1 MPRATEPDLRPYFDA
16 RWYVKTYGK
25 GKSLIRLFPWKYYR
39 RRGWRKVHSPRRL
52 FAATWYLSCNPDVK
66 ASGINPL
73 AHYVRHGWKEGRQ
86 PHPLFDPSWYEAR
99 YPDVKASGVEPLLHY
114 VTEGWREGRSPHPAF
129 DSVGYLAA
137 YPDVAAAGIE
147 PLGHYLDEGWQK
159 GLRPHPLFDVA
170 WYLDRN
176 PDVALAGLEPLTHFI
191 GSGWRERR
199 DPCPEFSLTSL
210 VASHERPIDPGV
222 NPFVHFLITEYD
234 TARNPDE
241 RLARAAQYAPV
252 GVTTRAVTTTGPVN
266 HGHVRG
272 IAMFLPQFH
281 RVPENDAWWGEGF
294 TEWTNVRRARPMFAG
309 HHQPHVPHP
318 DIGYYDL
325 ADEQVLVRQADM
337 ARRHGLHGFCFYHYW
352 FDGRRILEKPV
363 ERLLASGKPDFP
375 FCLCWA
381 NENWT
386 RTWDGLDREVL
397 LAQRH
402 SPDSDERFLRDLLP
416 ALRDPRYITVEGR
429 PLLAVY
435 RPGLLAEPAATADR
449 WRRIA
454 DREGLPGLHLVAV
467 HSFDQNDPR
476 SYGFDAAIQFPPLQ
490 IPAANV
496 RDTGLAGMNRQF
508 RGGVLDYR
516 EAICH
521 SLARSTPPYPLYR
534 GVMPSWDNT
543 ARRMERATAWINS
556 SPELYG
562 RWLRAVVDQM
572 QREQPPEHQLVFINA
587 WNEWAEGAHL
597 EPDCRHGYRHLEE
610 TAAALIPRAA
620 RRHAAVV
627 SKAPAAGSA
636 PSPKAGPLA
645 VMRHRRSRLRG
656 LFGGDVPEATH
667 AFLLDHVAAV
677 ATLARSG
684 CQLAIDGG
692 RPVCRVGGETFLL
705 DTPSAI
711 STALAATETKCGRE
725 KPFCFVLLQFNQPEV
740 TARCVESLERLA
752 GGRRIHAIV
761 VDNGSEPSAVARTR
775 ELFRERTGDTFTLIV
790 NDKNLGFAAGNNVGY
805 RHAREVLG
813 ADFIAVINN
822 DTVVGDPAF
831 VEKCLA
837 SFAARPWS
845 VLGPDIV
852 TPDGRHENPWNDT
865 VYDAGEWG
873 ALHDLFV
880 HQRAAWEAGGAAE
893 FRRIGRRSPDST
905 ELHEPML
912 QGAAYVFSPVFVADH
927 PQVFDERTFLYGE
940 EFLLAVNCLLTGH
953 LAVYDPRIAIAH
965 EEGVSTAKVPERRK
979 IAMGY
984 DAVIDTAAI
993 CRTRLERHEAAMQGR
1008 WLEPDAPEIATLT
1021 GDGRTHVLVDLL
1033 FCQPGF
1039 HGGGE
1044 YGKAVFKAVVAAAAT
1059 RGDMQI
1065 WAALDPAL
1073 FIDGWVWET
1082 CREHAVNIVAV
1093 KSFDAI
1099 TELVNTGMFTSFFA
1113 PAIVVY
1119 TGYEYQR
1126 RVGGELRFLAG
1137 RTRVVGTLL
1146 DVRDLEMA
1154 EDHERIATARR
1165 AAGCSPERTMSKGAW
1180 EANRDQQDAHAR
1192 DLAGMYRGIA
1202 SHPSLDALVTISDYS
1217 AASIQARIGT
1227 DRPLDV
1233 LFPPRK
1239 DRPAPEPFSIP
1250 GIEPGRDEFALV
1262 VNAGRIEKN
1271 AASAVNVFDRL
1282 CFDPAFRSEHPRLK
1296 LVLVGIGSVSDL
1308 GLGSLTHTDRFVTL
1322 PHLPPEQLE
1331 YLYREARF
1339 LLYPSFNEGFGYPPL
1354 EAMDHGTPSV
1364 IADNTSVPE
1373 VCGTAAVPCDPFD
1386 LDSITAAM
1394 RTILA
1399 APPAAAEL
1407 RVQRASVAARQEA
1420 DVARLVEI
1428 IRSGREAATAG
1439 LHPEAKPAA

>member
-1 MPRATEPDLRPYFDA
+1 MPDPLPPNLSPYFDA
-16 RWYVKTYGK
+16 RWYASTYGK
-25 GKSLIRLFPWKYYR
+25 RKWLIRQFPWSYYR
-39 RRGWRKVHSPRRL
+39 RRGWRKGHSPMRL
-52 FAATWYLSCNPDVK
+52 FAAPWYLSCHPDVK
-66 ASGINPL
+66 ASGLDPL
-73 AHYVRHGWKEGRQ
+73 VHYARHGWKEGRL
-86 PHPLFDPSWYEAR
+86 PHPLFDPSWYISR
-99 YPDVKASGVEPLLHY
+99 YPDVAATGVEPLLHY
-114 VTEGWREGRSPHPAF
+114 VTEGWLQGRSPHPAF

-137 YPDVAAAGIE
+137 HPDVAAAGVE
-147 PLGHYLDEGWQK
+147 PFGHYLDHGWRQGHK
-159 GLRPHPLFDVA
+159 PHPLFDVA
-170 WYLDRN
+170 WYLDHN
-176 PDVALAGLEPLTHFI
+176 PDVALAGIEPLTHFI

-199 DPCPEFSLTSL
+199 DPSPEFSLGAF
-210 VASHERPIDPGV
+210 VASVARPLDPGV

-234 TARNPDE
+234 TARSPDE
-241 RLARAAQYAPV
+241 RTARASQYAPV
-252 GVTTRAVTTTGPVN
+252 GQSNTPVTVTGPVN
-266 HGHVRG
+266 RGDVRA
-272 IAMFLPQFH
+272 IAIYLPQFH

-309 HHQPHVPHP
+309 HQQPHVPHP
-318 DIGYYDL
+318 DVGYYDL
-325 ADEQVLVRQADM
+325 ADDSVLERQAAM
-337 ARRHGLHGFCFYHYW
+337 ARRHGIHGFCFYHYW

-363 ERLLASGKPDFP
+363 ERLLASGKPDVP

-397 LAQRH
+397 LEQRH
-402 SPDSDERFLRDLLP
+402 SPESDERFIRDLLP

-454 DREGLPGLHLVAV
+454 DQEGLPGLHLVAV

-490 IPAANV
+490 IPTSNL

-521 SLARSTPPYPLYR
+521 SLARPGAPYPLYR
-534 GVMPSWDNT
+534 GVMPGWDNT

-562 RWLRAVVDQM
+562 RWLRAVIDQM
-572 QREQPPEHQLVFINA
+572 QREQPPEHQILFINA

-597 EPDCRHGYRHLEE
+597 EPDCRNGYRNLEE
-610 TAAALIPRAA
+610 TAAALIPRPAA
-620 RRHAAVV
+620 TRDAVRSAPPPARHASIV
-627 SKAPAAGSA
+627 
-636 PSPKAGPLA
+636 
-645 VMRHRRSRLRG
+645 RQRRSRLRT
-656 LFGGDVPEATH
+656 LLGGDVPEATH

-677 ATLARSG
+677 ATLVRRGAG
-684 CQLAIDGG
+684 LLLDGG
-692 RPVCRVGGETFLL
+692 RPVCHLGDTSIPL
-705 DTPSAI
+705 DDPSAI
-711 STALAATETKCGRE
+711 SRALGSSAGAAAR
-725 KPFCFVLLQFNQPEV
+725 PFCFVVLQFNQPEV
-740 TARCVESLERLA
+740 TDRCVASLEKFH
-752 GGRRIHAIV
+752 RRNRPIHIVV
-761 VDNGSEPSAVARTR
+761 VDNGSEPAAVARTR
-775 ELFRERTGDTFTLIV
+775 ELFSGREHITLIV
-790 NDKNLGFAAGNNVGY
+790 AEKNLGFAAGNNVGY
-805 RHAREVLG
+805 RHARDVLG
-813 ADFIAVINN
+813 AEFVAVINN
-822 DTVVGDPAF
+822 DTVIDDRDF

-837 SFAARPWS
+837 SFAERPWS

-865 VYDAGEWG
+865 VYDAGEWA
-873 ALHDLFV
+873 ALGDLFE
-880 HQRAAWEAGGAAE
+880 HQRAAWNAGGSAE
-893 FRRIGRRSPDST
+893 FRRVGRRSPESSD
-905 ELHEPML
+905 LHEPML

-927 PQVFDERTFLYGE
+927 PHVFDERTFLYGE
-940 EFLLAVNCLLTGH
+940 EFLLAVDCVLTGH
-953 LAVYDPRIAIAH
+953 VAVYDPRIVIAH
-965 EEGVSTAKVPERRK
+965 EEGMSTARVPERKK

-984 DAVIDTAAI
+984 DAVIETAAR
-993 CRTRLERHEAAMQGR
+993 CRIRLERHEAAMRGT
-1008 WLEPDAPEIATLT
+1008 WLEPDAPEIASLT

-1044 YGKAVFKAVVAAAAT
+1044 YGKAVFKALVASAAA
-1059 RGDMQI
+1059 RGDVQI

-1093 KSFDAI
+1093 KSFSAI
-1099 TELVNTGMFTSFFA
+1099 TKLVNTGTFTSFFA

-1126 RVGGELRFLAG
+1126 KVGGELGFAG
-1137 RTRVVGTLL
+1137 SGTRVVGTLL

-1154 EDHERIATARR
+1154 EDWERIATARR
-1165 AAGCSPERTMSKGAW
+1165 AVGCTPEQSMSRSAW
-1180 EANRDQQDAHAR
+1180 EQERNRQSAHAR
-1192 DLAGMYRGIA
+1192 DLETMYRGIA

-1217 AASIQARIGT
+1217 AASIQSRIGT

-1239 DRPAPEPFSIP
+1239 DRAAAERCAMP
-1250 GIEPGRDEFALV
+1250 GITLGRDEFVLAM
-1262 VNAGRIEKN
+1262 NAGRIEKN
-1271 AASAVNVFDRL
+1271 AATAVAVFDRL
-1282 CFDPAFRSEHPRLK
+1282 CGDPAFAAEHPRLK
-1296 LVLVGIGSVSDL
+1296 LVLIGIGSIDDL
-1308 GLGSLTHTDRFVTL
+1308 GMGTLTHPDRFVTL
-1322 PHLPPEQLE
+1322 PHLPPEHLE
-1331 YLYREARF
+1331 YLYREARC

-1386 LDSITAAM
+1386 VDSVAQAI
-1394 RTILA
+1394 RTILS
-1399 APPAAAEL
+1399 APPMAAEL
-1407 RVQRASVAARQEA
+1407 RAQRAAVATRQEA
-1420 DVARLVEI
+1420 DVARLVAI
-1428 IRSGREAATAG
+1428 IQDGRRALDAGSPDTSTAARR
-1439 LHPEAKPAA
+1439 AA